1 MKYEYFENENKS
13 HDVFRI
19 NIISYMLNCHAD
31 GKPIR
36 AVDMKTFSTA
46 KEKHRYKSNQLCRVA
61 SDLIERG
68 LIKRIYQG
76 RYEIVNEAALKK
88 ELQNDLMF
96 NGFFGEEKESNQ
108 DLLLDILYPCPSE
121 KTFRINVLRHI
132 VNLHIQN
139 LPIRAV
145 ELKRFSTYKK
155 QDGGYRGVS
164 RIFKVLLDFCAIKR
178 SVIYGGR
185 HIYYVTDLPL
195 IKKMLCDLEQAKG
208 FPVSYPG
215 MIRKITIIEQAAIP
229 SETKKAKIR
238 LKEENISAWHKPA
251 PAWVNMLDSVMWN
264 LNGVSR

>member
-1 MKYEYFENENKS
+1 MYKYIKNENKS

-31 GKPIR
+31 GKSIL

-76 RYEIVNEAALKK
+76 RYEVVNESALKK

-185 HIYYVTDLPL
+185 HLYYVTDLAF
-195 IKKMLCDLEQAKG
+195 IKEMLCDLEQSNG

-215 MIRKITIIEQAAIP
+215 LKRKIKIIEQAEMPLKTGKVKVKPKKESP
-229 SETKKAKIR
+229 SP
-238 LKEENISAWHKPA
+238 WFKPP
-251 PAWVNMLDSVMWN
+251 PAWLGALDAVMGN
-264 LNGVSR
+264 LGR